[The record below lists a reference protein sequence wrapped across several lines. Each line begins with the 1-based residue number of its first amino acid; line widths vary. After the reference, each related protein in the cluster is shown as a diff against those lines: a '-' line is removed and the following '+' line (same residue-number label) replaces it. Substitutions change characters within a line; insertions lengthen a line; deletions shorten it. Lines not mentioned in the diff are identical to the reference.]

1 MIDAETLRPA
11 APVATDGTVVDTER
25 GRTVRKRKK

>member
-11 APVATDGTVVDTER
+11 APVATDPVVVGTDR
-25 GRTVRKRKK
+25 GGRATGQR